1 MNFNLNVLL
10 NVTGQSVRMATMVE
24 EQNSVDMGEDKE
36 SQFDQVTYNWV
47 DITQEFF
54 DAITELELGELLRDE
69 LFGLF
74 EAMSAIEMMDPKMD
88 VGMLCNR
95 GNSKPC
101 TFTQAV
107 DSGAL
112 KLDNLTPSEVI
123 GIIDSTYACIVS
135 WLEGHS
141 LAQTVFTNLYLH
153 QPSQI
158 VDKPLKTFCYAVY
171 KIIEIIK
178 DCINKA
184 LVFEEEDFQSV
195 TYGYRLQQ
203 DITEQKIISMLRE
216 VEDELP
222 RKSRIKPIHVISE
235 KEYSDRLALYAR
247 IRFTKLFYQILSLM
261 GKKEQLQQ
269 NLNDCHTLL
278 SRCSYMIQIMIKT
291 VNSGEKADEISNY
304 PNIMGFDPMV
314 NQRLLPPTFPRY
326 TKIKPRLEA
335 LKYLDE
341 LLNRFRTVT
350 MITNQNGFHAALDFF
365 LEFSRQSP
373 CILSRSMLQIVYLP
387 TTNRV
392 FGVQNFADVLK
403 DAARSFI
410 APPVLMPKSTLL
422 QNHQA
427 KEYVDSFMSHC
438 VGLFGS
444 LLQLTGHN
452 RARQRDKLAHL
463 LDDFAILQDEAERV
477 DGFLHTLS
485 WKSDTP
491 RSHLACFGTW
501 ILYHTLRVMV
511 MYLLSGFE
519 LELYS
524 VHEYHYIFWYLYEFL
539 YGWLVSAITR
549 ANTFLMEQDVHND
562 AHKGRGGKK
571 SAKNKKKKSTS
582 RPYNLEILMYQAMQN
597 ICGGYYKALVGF
609 RMDGKIPLP
618 ESPFDS
624 ERVRYEHRLLPF
636 SSLLTPPPVHYQ
648 EFLDMTNAQ
657 MHKRNVTSEMLYLA
671 GCRHFHQARN
681 MLERALSLYP
691 PNASTVNEIND
702 LLKVA
707 KTNFVVLKLL
717 ADGHKKD
724 SKEPP
729 VFDFSCHQHFPL
741 IKLI

>member
-1 MNFNLNVLL
+1 
-10 NVTGQSVRMATMVE
+10 MATMVE
-24 EQNSVDMGEDKE
+24 DENSVDMNEDKKLP
-36 SQFDQVTYNWV
+36 FNQVSYNWV

-54 DAITELELGELLRDE
+54 EAITGSYFCLELELGELLHNE
-69 LFGLF
+69 FFGLF

-88 VGMLCNR
+88 AGMLCNR

-101 TFTQAV
+101 TFIQAV
-107 DSGAL
+107 ETGAI
-112 KLDNLTPSEVI
+112 KLDNLIPAEVI
-123 GIIDSTYACIVS
+123 GIIDSTYSCIVS

-153 QPSQI
+153 QPSMI
-158 VDKPLKTFCYAVY
+158 MDKPLKTFCYAVY
-171 KIIEIIK
+171 KIIEVIK

-184 LVFEEEDFQSV
+184 LVFEEEDFQSL

-203 DITEQKIISMLRE
+203 DITEQKTISMLRE
-216 VEDELP
+216 VEEELHK
-222 RKSRIKPIHVISE
+222 KSRIKPVDVESE
-235 KEYSDRLALYAR
+235 KEYNDGLALYAR
-247 IRFTKLFYQILSLM
+247 IRFTKMFYQTLSLM
-261 GKKEQLQQ
+261 GRKEQLQQ
-269 NLNDCHTLL
+269 NLVDCQRLL
-278 SRCSYMIQIMIKT
+278 SNCSDMIQVMIKT
-291 VNSGEKADEISNY
+291 VNRGEKADEVSDH
-304 PNIMGFDPMV
+304 PNIMGFDAMV

-326 TKIKPRLEA
+326 TKIKPRVEA
-335 LKYLDE
+335 LEYLDE
-341 LLNRFRTVT
+341 LLNRFKTVT
-350 MITNQNGFHAALDFF
+350 KITNYTGFHAALDFF

-392 FGVQNFADVLK
+392 FGVHNFADVLK
-403 DAARSFI
+403 DAARNFI

-427 KEYVDSFMSHC
+427 KEYVDSFFSRC
-438 VGLFGS
+438 VTLFGS

-463 LDDFAILQDEAERV
+463 LEDFATLQDKAERV
-477 DGFLHTLS
+477 DGYLHTL
-485 WKSDTP
+485 KSDIP
-491 RSHLACFGTW
+491 RSHWACFGTW
-501 ILYHTLRVMV
+501 ILYHMLRVMI

-524 VHEYHYIFWYLYEFL
+524 VHEYHYIFWYLHEFL
-539 YGWLVSAITR
+539 YAWLVSAITR
-549 ANTFLMEQDVHND
+549 ADTFLTEQDVHND
-562 AHKGRGGKK
+562 THKGRGGKK
-571 SAKNKKKKSTS
+571 SAKNKKKKSTP
-582 RPYNLEILMYQAMQN
+582 RPHHLEILMYQAMQN

-618 ESPFDS
+618 ETQFDS

-648 EFLDMTNAQ
+648 EFSEMTNAQ
-657 MHKRNVTSEMLYLA
+657 MYKKNEKVTSATQYLA
-671 GCRHFHQARN
+671 GCWHFHRARN
-681 MLERALSLYP
+681 MLERALSLCP
-691 PNASTVNEIND
+691 ANINTVNEIND

-724 SKEPP
+724 SKKPP

>member
-1 MNFNLNVLL
+1 
-10 NVTGQSVRMATMVE
+10 MATMVK
-24 EQNSVDMGEDKE
+24 EQIWVDMNEQKE
-36 SQFDQVTYNWV
+36 SQFDQVRYNWV

-54 DAITELELGELLRDE
+54 EAITELELGELLHDD

-88 VGMLCNR
+88 AGMLCNR
-95 GNSKPC
+95 GNNKPC

-107 DSGAL
+107 ESGAL
-112 KLDNLTPSEVI
+112 KLDNLTTFEVI

-178 DCINKA
+178 GCINKA

-195 TYGYRLQQ
+195 TYGYRLQ
-203 DITEQKIISMLRE
+203 DIAEQKSISMLRE
-216 VEDELP
+216 VEEELQ
-222 RKSRIKPIHVISE
+222 RKRRTKRIDVDSE
-235 KEYSDRLALYAR
+235 KECSGLLALYAR

-269 NLNDCHTLL
+269 NLNDCHRLL
-278 SRCSYMIQIMIKT
+278 TTCSYMIQLMIQT
-291 VNSGEKADEISNY
+291 VPHGENADEISNY

-326 TKIKPRLEA
+326 TKIKPRIEA

-341 LLNRFRTVT
+341 LLNRFRMVT
-350 MITNQNGFHAALDFF
+350 MITYRNGFHAALDFF
-365 LEFSRQSP
+365 LEFSHQSP

-387 TTNRV
+387 TINRV

-403 DAARSFI
+403 DAARNFI

-438 VGLFGS
+438 VSLFSS

-452 RARQRDKLAHL
+452 RARQRNKLAHL
-463 LDDFAILQDEAERV
+463 LEEFAALQDEAERV
-477 DGFLHTLS
+477 DAFLHTLS
-485 WKSDTP
+485 LKSITP

-501 ILYHTLRVMV
+501 ILYHTLRIMV

-549 ANTFLMEQDVHND
+549 ADTFLKEQDEQND
-562 AHKGRGGKK
+562 ARKGRR
-571 SAKNKKKKSTS
+571 ARKNNKKKSTP

-609 RMDGKIPLP
+609 RMDGRIPLP
-618 ESPFDS
+618 EIQYDS

-636 SSLLTPPPVHYQ
+636 FSLLTPPPVHYQ

-657 MHKRNVTSEMLYLA
+657 MHKRNEKVTSEMQYLA

-681 MLERALSLYP
+681 MLERALSPFP
-691 PNASTVNEIND
+691 PYAGTINEINE

-717 ADGHKKD
+717 ADGHQKD

-741 IKLI
+741 IKLTKLKPL

>member
-1 MNFNLNVLL
+1 
-10 NVTGQSVRMATMVE
+10 
-24 EQNSVDMGEDKE
+24 
-36 SQFDQVTYNWV
+36 NWV

-54 DAITELELGELLRDE
+54 EAITELELGELLRDE

-88 VGMLCNR
+88 AGMLCNR
-95 GNSKPC
+95 GNNKPS

-112 KLDNLTPSEVI
+112 KLNNLTPSEVI

-158 VDKPLKTFCYAVY
+158 EDKPLKTFCYAVY
-171 KIIEIIK
+171 KIIEIIR

-203 DITEQKIISMLRE
+203 DIAEQKTISMLRE
-216 VEDELP
+216 VEEELH
-222 RKSRIKPIHVISE
+222 RKSRIKPVDVESE
-235 KEYSDRLALYAR
+235 KEYNDGLALYAR

-269 NLNDCHTLL
+269 NLNDCHRLL
-278 SRCSYMIQIMIKT
+278 YKCSYMIQVMVKT
-291 VNSGEKADEISNY
+291 VDMGEKADEISNY

-326 TKIKPRLEA
+326 TKIKPRTEA

-392 FGVQNFADVLK
+392 FGVHNFADVLK
-403 DAARSFI
+403 DAARNFI

-427 KEYVDSFMSHC
+427 KEYVDSFMCHC
-438 VGLFGS
+438 VSLFS
-444 LLQLTGHN
+444 TLLQLTGHN

-463 LDDFAILQDEAERV
+463 LEDFTAFQEEAVRV
-477 DGFLHTLS
+477 DRFLHNLS
-485 WKSDTP
+485 LKSVTP
-491 RSHLACFGTW
+491 RSHLDCFGIW

-539 YGWLVSAITR
+539 YGWLVSALTR
-549 ANTFLMEQDVHND
+549 ADMSLMDQDVHND
-562 AHKGRGGKK
+562 AHKGRSAKK
-571 SAKNKKKKSTS
+571 SAKNKKKKSTP
-582 RPYNLEILMYQAMQN
+582 RPNDLEILMYRAMQN
-597 ICGGYYKALVGF
+597 ICGGYYKALLGF
-609 RMDGKIPLP
+609 RMDGRIPLP
-618 ESPFDS
+618 EMQFDS

-636 SSLLTPPPVHYQ
+636 SLLLTPPPMHYQ
-648 EFLDMTNAQ
+648 EFLHMTNAQ
-657 MHKRNVTSEMLYLA
+657 MHKRNEKVTSEMQYLA
-671 GCRHFHQARN
+671 GCHHFYEARN
-681 MLERALSLYP
+681 MFERALSLYS
-691 PNASTVNEIND
+691 PNASIVNEIND
-702 LLKVA
+702 LLKVS

-717 ADGHKKD
+717 ADGHQKD

-741 IKLI
+741 IKLTKMKPL

>member
-1 MNFNLNVLL
+1 
-10 NVTGQSVRMATMVE
+10 MATMVDD
-24 EQNSVDMGEDKE
+24 QNSIDMNEDKD
-36 SQFDQVTYNWV
+36 SSFDQMTHNWV

-54 DAITELELGELLRDE
+54 EAITELELGELLHDE

-88 VGMLCNR
+88 AGMLCNR
-95 GNSKPC
+95 GNNKPC

-107 DSGAL
+107 DSGTI
-112 KLDNLTPSEVI
+112 KVDNFTSAEII

-153 QPSQI
+153 QPAQI
-158 VDKPLKTFCYAVY
+158 LDKPLKTFCYAVY

-203 DITEQKIISMLRE
+203 DITEQKTISMLRE
-216 VEDELP
+216 VEEELH
-222 RKSRIKPIHVISE
+222 RKSRIKLVDVESE
-235 KEYSDRLALYAR
+235 KEYNDGIALYTR
-247 IRFTKLFYQILSLM
+247 IRFTKVFYQVLTLM
-261 GKKEQLQQ
+261 GRKQQLQQ
-269 NLNDCHTLL
+269 NLSDCQRLL
-278 SRCSYMIQIMIKT
+278 SNCSDMLQIMIAT
-291 VNSGEKADEISNY
+291 VTRGEKANEVSNH

-326 TKIKPRLEA
+326 TKIKPRIDALE
-335 LKYLDE
+335 YLAE
-341 LLNRFRTVT
+341 LINRFKMVIK
-350 MITNQNGFHAALDFF
+350 ITNHTGFHATLDFF

-392 FGVQNFADVLK
+392 FGVHNFADVLR
-403 DAARSFI
+403 DAARNFV
-410 APPVLMPKSTLL
+410 APPSLMPKSTLL
-422 QNHQA
+422 QNYQA
-427 KEYVDSFMSHC
+427 KEYVESFLSHC
-438 VGLFGS
+438 VSLFGS
-444 LLQLTGHN
+444 LLQLSGHN

-463 LDDFAILQDEAERV
+463 LEDFAALQDEAERV
-477 DGFLHTLS
+477 DGYLHTLS
-485 WKSDTP
+485 IKSEPP

-549 ANTFLMEQDVHND
+549 ADTFLMEQDVHND
-562 AHKGRGGKK
+562 SHKGRGGKK
-571 SAKNKKKKSTS
+571 SSKNKKKKSTP
-582 RPYNLEILMYQAMQN
+582 RPYNLEILMYQALQN

-618 ESPFDS
+618 EIQFDS

-648 EFLDMTNAQ
+648 EFLDMTNGQ
-657 MHKRNVTSEMLYLA
+657 MHKRNEKVTSEMQYVA

-681 MLERALSLYP
+681 MLERALLLYP
-691 PNASTVNEIND
+691 SNNLMENEINT

-729 VFDFSCHQHFPL
+729 IFDFSCHRHFPL
-741 IKLI
+741 IKIT

>member
-1 MNFNLNVLL
+1 
-10 NVTGQSVRMATMVE
+10 MATMVE
-24 EQNSVDMGEDKE
+24 DKNSVDMNEDKDT
-36 SQFDQVTYNWV
+36 QFDPAIHVTHIWV

-54 DAITELELGELLRDE
+54 EAVTDLKLGELLHDE

-88 VGMLCNR
+88 AGMLCNR
-95 GNSKPC
+95 GNNKSC
-101 TFTQAV
+101 TFNEAV
-107 DSGAL
+107 ESGAL

-153 QPSQI
+153 QPGEI
-158 VDKPLKTFCYAVY
+158 VDKTLKTFCYAVY

-184 LVFEEEDFQSV
+184 LVFEEEDFQNV

-203 DITEQKIISMLRE
+203 DITEQKAISMLRE
-216 VEDELP
+216 VEEELH
-222 RKSRIKPIHVISE
+222 RKSRIRPIDVESE
-235 KEYSDRLALYAR
+235 KEYNDGLALYAR
-247 IRFTKLFYQILSLM
+247 IRFTKMFYQILSLM
-261 GKKEQLQQ
+261 SRKEQLQQ
-269 NLNDCHTLL
+269 NLSDCHRLL
-278 SRCSYMIQIMIKT
+278 CNCSCIIQVMIKT
-291 VNSGEKADEISNY
+291 VNRGEKADEISNH

-326 TKIKPRLEA
+326 TKIKPRIEA

-350 MITNQNGFHAALDFF
+350 MITNHTGFHAALDFF
-365 LEFSRQSP
+365 LEFSRQGP
-373 CILSRSMLQIVYLP
+373 CILSRSMLQIMYLP
-387 TTNRV
+387 VTNRV
-392 FGVQNFADVLK
+392 FGVQNFADVLR
-403 DAARSFI
+403 DAARNFI
-410 APPVLMPKSTLL
+410 APPSLMPKSTLL
-422 QNHQA
+422 QNYQA
-427 KEYVDSFMSHC
+427 KDYVDNFLLHC
-438 VGLFGS
+438 VSLFGS
-444 LLQLTGHN
+444 LLQLSGHN

-463 LDDFAILQDEAERV
+463 LEDFATLQDEAERV
-477 DGFLHTLS
+477 DEYLHTLS
-485 WKSDTP
+485 LKSDNP
-491 RSHLACFGTW
+491 RPHLACFRTW

-549 ANTFLMEQDVHND
+549 ADTFLMEQDVHND
-562 AHKGRGGKK
+562 MHKGRGGKK
-571 SAKNKKKKSTS
+571 SAKNKKKKSTP

-609 RMDGKIPLP
+609 RMDEKIPLP
-618 ESPFDS
+618 EAQFDS
-624 ERVRYEHRLLPF
+624 ERVRYEHRLMPF
-636 SSLLTPPPVHYQ
+636 SILVTPPPVHYR
-648 EFLDMTNAQ
+648 EFLEMTDVQ
-657 MHKRNVTSEMLYLA
+657 MRKKKEKVSSEMQYLA
-671 GCRHFHQARN
+671 GCRHFHQARI
-681 MLERALSLYP
+681 MLERALSFYP
-691 PNASTVNEIND
+691 PHLTIVSEIND

-741 IKLI
+741 IKLT

>member
-1 MNFNLNVLL
+1 
-10 NVTGQSVRMATMVE
+10 MATMVE
-24 EQNSVDMGEDKE
+24 EQNSVDMGKDKE
-36 SQFDQVTYNWV
+36 SQFDQVSYNWV

-54 DAITELELGELLRDE
+54 EAVTELELGELLRDK

-88 VGMLCNR
+88 AGMQCNR
-95 GNSKPC
+95 GSNKPC

-123 GIIDSTYACIVS
+123 GIIDSTYACMVS

-153 QPSQI
+153 QPSQVI
-158 VDKPLKTFCYAVY
+158 DKSLKTFCYAVY

-203 DITEQKIISMLRE
+203 DIAEQKTISMLRE
-216 VEDELP
+216 VEEELH
-222 RKSRIKPIHVISE
+222 RKSRIKPVDEESE
-235 KEYSDRLALYAR
+235 KELCFQYNDGLALYAR

-269 NLNDCHTLL
+269 NLNDCHRLL
-278 SRCSYMIQIMIKT
+278 YKCSYMIQVMIKT
-291 VNSGEKADEISNY
+291 VDRGEKADEISNY

-326 TKIKPRLEA
+326 TKIKPRMEA

-350 MITNQNGFHAALDFF
+350 MITNQNGLHAALDFF

-392 FGVQNFADVLK
+392 FGVHNFADVLK
-403 DAARSFI
+403 DAARNFI

-427 KEYVDSFMSHC
+427 KEYVDNFLSHC
-438 VGLFGS
+438 VSLFGM

-463 LDDFAILQDEAERV
+463 LEDFAALQDEAERV

-485 WKSDTP
+485 LKSVTP
-491 RSHLACFGTW
+491 RSHLACFATW

-524 VHEYHYIFWYLYEFL
+524 VHEYHYIYWYLYEFL

-549 ANTFLMEQDVHND
+549 ADTFLMEQGERND
-562 AHKGRGGKK
+562 AHKGRGAKK
-571 SAKNKKKKSTS
+571 SAKNKKKKSTP
-582 RPYNLEILMYQAMQN
+582 RPYDLEILMYQAMQN

-609 RMDGKIPLP
+609 RMDGRIPLP
-618 ESPFDS
+618 EIQFDS

-648 EFLDMTNAQ
+648 EFLVMTNAQ
-657 MHKRNVTSEMLYLA
+657 MHKRNEKVTSEMQYLA

-691 PNASTVNEIND
+691 PNASTVNEINE
-702 LLKVA
+702 LLKVS

-717 ADGHKKD
+717 AHGHQKD

-741 IKLI
+741 IKLTKLKSL

>member
-1 MNFNLNVLL
+1 
-10 NVTGQSVRMATMVE
+10 MATAVE
-24 EQNSVDMGEDKE
+24 EQNSVDMSEDKE
-36 SQFDQVTYNWV
+36 SQFDQVTYHQVSWV

-54 DAITELELGELLRDE
+54 EAIRELELGEILHDE

-95 GNSKPC
+95 GNNKPC
-101 TFTQAV
+101 TFAQAV
-107 DSGAL
+107 ESGAL
-112 KLDNLTPSEVI
+112 KLDNLTPAEVI

-158 VDKPLKTFCYAVY
+158 VDKPLKIFCYAVY

-203 DITEQKIISMLRE
+203 DITEQKIISMLQE
-216 VEDELP
+216 VEEELH
-222 RKSRIKPIHVISE
+222 RKSRIKLIDVE
-235 KEYSDRLALYAR
+235 LETEYNDGLALYAR
-247 IRFTKLFYQILSLM
+247 IRFTKMFYRILSLM

-269 NLNDCHTLL
+269 NLNDCHRLL
-278 SRCSYMIQIMIKT
+278 SKCSYIIQVMIKT
-291 VNSGEKADEISNY
+291 VNCGEKADEISNY
-304 PNIMGFDPMV
+304 PTIMGFDPMV

-326 TKIKPRLEA
+326 TKIKPRIEA

-373 CILSRSMLQIVYLP
+373 CILSRSMLQIIYLP

-403 DAARSFI
+403 EAVRNFTGSPA
-410 APPVLMPKSTLL
+410 LMPKSTLFY
-422 QNHQA
+422 NHLA
-427 KEYVDSFMSHC
+427 KGNVDSFMSHC
-438 VGLFGS
+438 VYLFGS

-463 LDDFAILQDEAERV
+463 LEEFATLQDEAERL
-477 DGFLHTLS
+477 DEFLHACLTLKGDAS
-485 WKSDTP
+485 
-491 RSHLACFGTW
+491 RSYLTCFQTW
-501 ILYHTLRVMV
+501 ILYYTLRVMV
-511 MYLLSGFE
+511 IYLLSGFE

-524 VHEYHYIFWYLYEFL
+524 VHEYHYIFWYLYECL
-539 YGWLVSAITR
+539 YGWLVSAISR
-549 ANTFLMEQDVHND
+549 ASMFFMQQDLHND
-562 AHKGRGGKK
+562 THKGRGGKK
-571 SAKNKKKKSTS
+571 SAKNRKKKSTS
-582 RPYNLEILMYQAMQN
+582 STYGLEILMYQAMQN
-597 ICGGYYKALVGF
+597 ICGGYYKALLGF
-609 RMDGKIPLP
+609 RIDGKIPLP
-618 ESPFDS
+618 EVQFDS
-624 ERVRYEHRLLPF
+624 EKIRYEHRLSPF
-636 SSLLTPPPVHYQ
+636 SALLTPTLVRYDT
-648 EFLDMTNAQ
+648 FLEMTKEQTMYEGNKPITGEVQ
-657 MHKRNVTSEMLYLA
+657 YLA
-671 GCRHFHQARN
+671 GCRHFNQARS
-681 MLERALSLYP
+681 MLNRALSLYP
-691 PNASTVNEIND
+691 PNASTVNEINQ

-717 ADGHKKD
+717 GYGHKKD

-741 IKLI
+741 IKLS